1 MFCIEL
7 PVAAQSSAKSF
18 DPVFELADSE
28 SKRIVQIQMPKP
40 KFPHQCTEYI
50 NGNSYGKTIN
60 NLNLRVQQQHS
71 TITRPKS
78 SSARRFQMLISNR
91 RDGAKKRCTLRLDG
105 IPE

>member
-50 NGNSYGKTIN
+50 NGKKVTE
-60 NLNLRVQQQHS
+60 RRS
-71 TITRPKS
+71 TI
-78 SSARRFQMLISNR
+78 
-91 RDGAKKRCTLRLDG
+91 
-105 IPE
+105 